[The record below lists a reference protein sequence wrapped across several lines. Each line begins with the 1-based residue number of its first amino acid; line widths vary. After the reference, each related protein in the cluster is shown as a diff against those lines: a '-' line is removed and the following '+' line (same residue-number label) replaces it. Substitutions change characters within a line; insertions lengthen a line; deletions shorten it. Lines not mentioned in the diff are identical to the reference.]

1 MADHLPA
8 RIPRAGHSRQLAWAT
23 RAQERT
29 ELAIYEHTLEAR
41 YLAEIDQIDS
51 QAIADVTRESIGQ
64 ELSTLSYG
72 LELAQGSAAKAELV
86 SRLVNLQSALDNRR
100 IARRFGGR

>member
-1 MADHLPA
+1 MADELPVRVA
-8 RIPRAGHSRQLAWAT
+8 RAGHSRQLAQAT

-29 ELAIYEHTLEAR
+29 ELAVFEHGLESR
-41 YLAEIDQIDS
+41 FLAEIDRLDS
-51 QAIADVTRESIGQ
+51 QAIADVVREAIEQ

-86 SRLVNLQSALDNRR
+86 SRLVNLQSAVDNRR
-100 IARRFGGR
+100 IARRFGGQ